1 MPTLANIGLPVE
13 SSSESGG
20 YTAKG
25 RRAPVPTMKNSRD
38 PQNPTRHLAILGVAW
53 TVIILFFMWWAVKEE
68 QANTLRLAT
77 TQARA
82 SFGKDQALRQ
92 WATRHGRI
100 YVPVTPQQQ
109 PDPRMAKVPE
119 RDIRT
124 PSGIELT
131 LINPVTIIN
140 QLNRDYHQLFSTLGK
155 ITSLT
160 ARSEENRPDEW
171 ERHALKKIDAGVPEV
186 LEFVRQGDKEY
197 LRLMQPLMVTPGCL
211 LCHYDEGFQVGK
223 PGGGIAISLPMDPLR
238 QQERTAIQ
246 RKLLVLASLWL
257 FGMVGLGLNSLLLQ
271 RQERLRGQALEEL
284 RHSEARKSAI
294 VGSALDCIITIDASD
309 RILEFNPAAEKT
321 FGYRCEEM
329 LGKPMAEYLV
339 PDSVREMHYE
349 GLRRQVENGHSTI
362 LGTRV
367 ETTALRAD
375 GSEFPVEL
383 AITRIEDSSGSPLF
397 TAFLRDITERKEMEQ
412 RLELQ
417 AAHDDLTGLYNR
429 RTFEES
435 LQRALLTASETPH
448 CLMFLDLDRFKVVND
463 TSGHHA
469 GDELLKQLAELL
481 RANLEEEAILARL
494 GGDEFGLIL
503 QKRSLEA
510 GKETAARLLQAV
522 ADFRFYWNDRI
533 YTLGMSIGIVL
544 MDDSRQDASELLGM
558 ADAACY
564 RAKEEGRNR
573 YYVYSPG
580 DTAISHRQAELAWL
594 NRIESAFAEE
604 RFLLYAQPIVSLQEE
619 ARVPPR
625 FAEVLL
631 RMRDTEGQ
639 LVTPDKFLPAA
650 ERYNLMPT
658 IDRWVVR
665 NALRWL
671 RQEPSYHGMLSIN
684 LSGSSLGDPLF
695 LDFLLRE
702 LEELEIEGQRLC
714 LEITE
719 TEAIT
724 NLSRARHFIARTR
737 ELGVR
742 FALDDF
748 GSGMSSFG
756 YLKDL
761 PVDYLKI
768 DGRFVRNMDL
778 DPVSM
783 AMVRSIHEIGHL
795 MGKQTIAEF
804 VGHAAVVKLLRELG
818 VNHAQGFYLGEP
830 APLSRLVVAG
840 NGNQTGDAQPV
851 KMRRN

>member
-1 MPTLANIGLPVE
+1 
-13 SSSESGG
+13 
-20 YTAKG
+20 
-25 RRAPVPTMKNSRD
+25 MKLHSHR
-38 PQNPTRHLAILGVAW
+38 NPARHLAILGLAW
-53 TVIILFFMWWAVKEE
+53 TVIILFFMWWSVKEE

-77 TQARA
+77 AQARA
-82 SFGKDQALRQ
+82 SFSKDQALRQ

-109 PDPRMAKVPE
+109 PDPRMSKVPE

-140 QLNRDYHQLFSTLGK
+140 QLNRDHHQLHGTLGK
-155 ITSLT
+155 VTSLT

-171 ERHALKKIDAGVPEV
+171 ERRALEKLDDGATEV
-186 LEFVRQGDKEY
+186 LGLVRRDDKEY

-211 LCHYDEGFQVGK
+211 LCHYDEGFEVGR
-223 PGGGIAISLPMDPLR
+223 PGGGIAITLPMDPLR
-238 QQERTAIQ
+238 RQESTAIR

-257 FGMVGLGLNSLLLQ
+257 FGMAGLGLNGFLLQ

-294 VGSALDCIITIDASD
+294 VGSALDCIVTIDAGD

-321 FGYRCEEM
+321 FGYRCDEV

-339 PDSVREMHYE
+339 PESLREMHYE
-349 GLRRQVENGHSTI
+349 GLRRQVESGRSTI

-383 AITRIEDSSGSPLF
+383 AVTRIEDPAGSPLF
-397 TAFLRDITERKEMEQ
+397 TAFLRNITERKEMER
-412 RLELQ
+412 RLEQQ
-417 AAHDDLTGLYNR
+417 ASRDDLTGLYNR
-429 RTFEES
+429 HTFEES
-435 LQRALLTASETPH
+435 LHRALLTASETPH

-481 RANLEEEAILARL
+481 RANLEGEAAVLARL

-503 QKRSLEA
+503 QKCSLEA
-510 GKETAARLLQAV
+510 GKETAARLLQAM

-580 DTAISHRQAELAWL
+580 DAAISHRQAELDWL
-594 NRIESAFAEE
+594 NRIESAFAED

-619 ARVPPR
+619 ERVPPR

-631 RMRDTEGQ
+631 RMRDAGGR
-639 LVTPDKFLPAA
+639 LVTPDRFLPAA

-665 NALRWL
+665 NTLRWL
-671 RQEPSYHGMLSIN
+671 KQEPAYQGMLSIN

-702 LEELEIEGQRLC
+702 LEEQEIEGTRLC
-714 LEITE
+714 LEVTE

-724 NLSRARHFIARTR
+724 SLSRARHFMARTR
-737 ELGVR
+737 VLGVR

-795 MGKQTIAEF
+795 MEKQTIAEF

-840 NGNQTGDAQPV
+840 NGNQPGDAQPV